1 MSQVETQLRCRA
13 HRKISQA
20 QIESRFWFDSN
31 HWVRMREKTQ
41 ILEKYNLKNFLFLY
55 LIWKRDIIDIDE
67 NCFQF
72 ALILLSRLTLFTFTN
87 SAGQLLRSDS
97 QSYRKVRNVKS
108 NLIFRIF
115 RNCLRELLISPVKLV
130 RYLFSNFSLLRA
142 LMLKRKALGK
152 LSCILKLYCMP
163 SSVCLP

>member
-1 MSQVETQLRCRA
+1 MRQKSWTSAEIKA
-13 HRKISQA
+13 YRKISQA

-31 HWVRMREKTQ
+31 HWVRIREKTQ
-41 ILEKYNLKNFLFLY
+41 MLEKYNLKNFLFLD
-55 LIWKRDIIDIDE
+55 LICKRDIIDIDE

-108 NLIFRIF
+108 ILIFRIF
-115 RNCLRELLISPVKLV
+115 RNSFVNCWFSVFPVKLVRLV
-130 RYLFSNFSLLRA
+130 RYLFSNFSLF
-142 LMLKRKALGK
+142 
-152 LSCILKLYCMP
+152 
-163 SSVCLP
+163 